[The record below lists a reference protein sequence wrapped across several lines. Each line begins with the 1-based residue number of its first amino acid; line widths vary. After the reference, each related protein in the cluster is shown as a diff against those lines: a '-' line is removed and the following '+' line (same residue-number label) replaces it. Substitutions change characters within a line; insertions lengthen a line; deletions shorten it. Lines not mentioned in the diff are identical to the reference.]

1 YSLAVSGRYAYVANT
16 GSASLMT
23 IDISNPASPTVVGT
37 TTTGISPISI
47 AVSGRYAYVANY
59 SVANMQIFDLGG
71 EYASNLEAGTAQI
84 GNLGVDNNL
93 TIQGSESIA
102 SGLNVGGSVGIA
114 GNLSSAGTI
123 NVTTTNSS
131 SVVATLKAAS
141 GQTADILDLTNNSN
155 TVVASFD
162 NNGKLTSTGLTTSGA
177 DVNINSSSGNGNV
190 SIGNN
195 SNASNS
201 VTIAGG
207 STGGINLNGYT
218 NINSG
223 TGTTANTTNI
233 NSGSTTSSSTTN
245 IGTSYNGSNGGTV
258 NIGNAK
264 GSVAISGTI
273 SSSVTL
279 QVGSGGSG
287 GSTTA
292 FLINNASG
300 SQLLAADSI
309 NGQII
314 VGSSSNGVALSGSG
328 LTLSGTA
335 QRLRTITLTPEY
347 SGAVL
352 DCGSSTCPSNDIGTM
367 TAGFDSTIANFS
379 GSAWINGAG
388 ESYYNWTTSQGT
400 NETYDV
406 VVRVPIPSD
415 WSGWNGTYPIS
426 IDTRASTTSGSTVSA
441 FLFDTNGSA
450 ESSWNS
456 CSVTVNTV
464 WTKINPSCGLSGTYA
479 ADGIMT
485 LRLRLASTG
494 NNTQLGNI
502 YLKYNSKW

>member
-1 YSLAVSGRYAYVANT
+1 MTNGTITYSDGSTATVTFVDATHLTSSVSKTVTA
-16 GSASLMT
+16 GSTYS
-23 IDISNPASPTVVGT
+23 ISYGFN
-37 TTTGISPISI
+37 
-47 AVSGRYAYVANY
+47 
-59 SVANMQIFDLGG
+59 
-71 EYASNLEAGTAQI
+71 
-84 GNLGVDNNL
+84 VD
-93 TIQGSESIA
+93 A
-102 SGLNVGGSVGIA
+102 SGNV
-114 GNLSSAGTI
+114 SSAGLTSSG
-123 NVTTTNSS
+123 TTN
-131 SVVATLKAAS
+131 
-141 GQTADILDLTNNSN
+141 IN
-155 TVVASFD
+155 T
-162 NNGKLTSTGLTTSGA
+162 GTSTGL
-177 DVNINSSSGNGNV
+177 V
-190 SIGNN
+190 SIGNS
-195 SNASNS
+195 SNANNS
-201 VTIAGG
+201 VTITGG

-233 NSGSTTSSSTTN
+233 NSGSTTSSSNTN

-273 SSSVTL
+273 TSSVTL

-287 GSTTA
+287 GSTTS

-300 SQLLAADSI
+300 TQLLAADSTN

-314 VGSSSNGVALSGSG
+314 VGSSSSNGIVLSSNG
-328 LTLSGTA
+328 LTLNGTA
-335 QRLRTITLTPEY
+335 QHTRTITLTPEY
-347 SGAVL
+347 AGAVL
-352 DCGSSTCPSNDIGTM
+352 DNGGQSNDIGTM

-406 VVRVPIPSD
+406 VVRVPLPSD

-464 WTKINPSCGLSGTYA
+464 WTKINPSCGLSGNYA